1 MNEILTNGT
10 EIKQRIL
17 SEINKAQKS
26 VYLAMAFFTDR
37 DIANEIIE
45 AKKRNITVDIILSS
59 NDQNETVKLM
69 FKEAYISVHAFN
81 TGDERGMMHHKFCLI
96 DEKISI
102 NGSYNYSYNA
112 SNNNVE
118 NIHVSD
124 SLEVYRQLFTEFE
137 RLKYNIDHELDI
149 NSSLQTQKT
158 APLETPKVNMI
169 DTFYQQLHNLVY
181 SSAQINAEEYKSKGY
196 QASKDRRGSI
206 DIFKME
212 YENIK
217 EEIKAYATDENLS
230 YKKTI
235 ITSNITNAFESAK
248 INLETDKQTQL
259 NNLKEDN
266 EIIKRQL
273 NDKISD
279 INREKSLLES
289 GNQNSGEKGLL
300 QINREIEKIQLEKK
314 SIEQSLIVKKFWTAG
329 TILVLLGLCI
339 FTFYLSIFFASA
351 VYKVFFESNEI
362 RNSLE
367 AGINPGLPQLVDAN
381 AAIKIFRKQGSL
393 FGIIALLFFLI
404 PLMLSNLKLLG
415 SKNKLVNKLL
425 FWVGLLVF
433 DVVVSIMVA
442 LNTSEIK
449 SLLNGENSQL
459 QIWEV
464 FGKGEFW
471 LIFVFGMFPL
481 IITHYL
487 IENIV
492 HTYSNSKRELVD
504 AEKNKSLQVLDE
516 QMIELNYEKEKI
528 NNSIQ
533 EKEALIKVNNEK
545 IQKLE
550 LDTNDEQRRIESL
563 FDGLQ
568 KQIKSIFDDF
578 NSKIISGKIFTDV
591 ILDNVISSYKLG
603 FIEYLPEY
611 YATEEVANR
620 VKEIE
625 QIITT

>member
-59 NDQNETVKLM
+59 NAQNETVKLM

-158 APLETPKVNMI
+158 APLEPPKVNMI

-196 QASKDRRGSI
+196 HASKDRRGSI

-273 NDKISD
+273 DDKISD

-329 TILVLLGLCI
+329 TILALIGLCI

-415 SKNKLVNKLL
+415 SKNKFVNKLM
-425 FWVGLLVF
+425 FWVGLMVF

>member
-17 SEINKAQKS
+17 SEIKKAQKS

-59 NDQNETVKLM
+59 NAQNETVKLM

-124 SLEVYRQLFTEFE
+124 SLDVYRQLFTEFE

-149 NSSLQTQKT
+149 NSSLQTQKI
-158 APLETPKVNMI
+158 APLELPKVNMI

-329 TILVLLGLCI
+329 TILALIGLCI

-415 SKNKLVNKLL
+415 SKNKFVNKLM
-425 FWVGLLVF
+425 FWVGLMVF

-563 FDGLQ
+563 FDVLQ

>member
-1 MNEILTNGT
+1 MNEIITNGT
-10 EIKQRIL
+10 EIKHRIL
-17 SEINKAQKS
+17 SEINKAQRS

-45 AKKRNITVDIILSS
+45 AKKRNISIDIILSS
-59 NDQNETVKLM
+59 NAQNETVKQM
-69 FKEAYISVHAFN
+69 FKDAYISVHAFN

-96 DEKISI
+96 DDEISI

-124 SLEVYRQLFTEFE
+124 SLEIYSQLFTEFE
-137 RLKYNIDHELDI
+137 RLRYNIDHEIDI
-149 NSSLQTQKT
+149 NSTLQKQKIVVQQR
-158 APLETPKVNMI
+158 PKNNI
-169 DTFYQQLHNLVY
+169 IETFYQQLHNLVY
-181 SSAQINAEEYKSKGY
+181 SSAQINAEEYKRKGY
-196 QASKDRRGSI
+196 QASKERRGSI

-235 ITSNITNAFESAK
+235 ITSNITNAFESSK
-248 INLETDKQTQL
+248 IDLETDKQTKL

-266 EIIKRQL
+266 EIIMRQL
-273 NDKISD
+273 NNKTSD

-289 GNQNSGEKGLL
+289 GNQNTGEKGLL
-300 QINREIEKIQLEKK
+300 QINKEIEKIQLEKK
-314 SIEQSLIVKKFWTAG
+314 SIDQTLIVKKFWTAG
-329 TILVLLGLCI
+329 TILVLLGLCV

-362 RNSLE
+362 RNALE
-367 AGINPGLPQLVDAN
+367 SGINPGLPQLVDAN
-381 AAIKIFRKQGSL
+381 AAIKIFTKQGVL
-393 FGIIALLFFLI
+393 FGIIAILFFLI

-415 SKNKLVNKLL
+415 SKNKFVNNLM
-425 FWVGLLVF
+425 FGLGLIIF
-433 DVVVSIMVA
+433 DIVVSIMVA
-442 LNTSEIK
+442 LNTDQIK
-449 SLLNGENSQL
+449 SLLNGEKSHL
-459 QIWEV
+459 KIWEV
-464 FGKGEFW
+464 FTLGEFW

-492 HTYSNSKRELVD
+492 NTYTNSKRELVD
-504 AEKNKSLQVLDE
+504 AEKNKSLQLLE
-516 QMIELNYEKEKI
+516 EKMIELNYEKEKI
-528 NNSIQ
+528 NGLIQ
-533 EKEALIKVNNEK
+533 ENIVLLNVNNEK

-550 LDTNDEQRRIESL
+550 LDINDEQRKIEVF
-563 FDGLQ
+563 FDELLNQ
-568 KQIKSIFDDF
+568 LKSIFDDF

-591 ILDNVISSYKLG
+591 IFDNVISCYKLG
-603 FIEYLPEY
+603 FIEYLPEF

-625 QIITT
+625 QIIIT

>member
-1 MNEILTNGT
+1 MNEIITNGT

-17 SEINKAQKS
+17 GEINRAQKS
-26 VYLAMAFFTDR
+26 IYLAMAFFTDR

-45 AKKRNITVDIILSS
+45 AKKRNLTIDIILSS
-59 NDQNETVKLM
+59 NAQNETVKQM
-69 FKEAYISVHAFN
+69 FKDSHISVHAFN

-124 SLEVYRQLFTEFE
+124 SLEIYRQLFTEFE
-137 RLKYNIDHELDI
+137 RLKYNIDHELDV
-149 NSSLQTQKT
+149 NSTLQVQKIIPQQLT
-158 APLETPKVNMI
+158 KVNII
-169 DTFYQQLHNLVY
+169 DTFFQQLQNLVY
-181 SSAQINAEEYKSKGY
+181 SSSQINGEDYKKKGY
-196 QASKDRRGSI
+196 QTSKERRGSI

-230 YKKTI
+230 YKKTF
-235 ITSNITNAFESAK
+235 ITSNITNAFESTK
-248 INLETDKQTQL
+248 INLENEKQTKL
-259 NNLKEDN
+259 NNLRQDN
-266 EIIKRQL
+266 EIIERQI
-273 NDKISD
+273 NDKISN
-279 INREKSLLES
+279 INREKLLLES
-289 GNQNSGEKGLL
+289 GNQITGEKGLL
-300 QINREIEKIQLEKK
+300 QINKELEKIQLEKK
-314 SIEQSLIVKKFWTAG
+314 SIEKTLIVKKFWTVG
-329 TILVLLGLCI
+329 TFLVLIGLCI

-381 AAIKIFRKQGSL
+381 AAIKIFRKQGVL
-393 FGIIALLFFLI
+393 FGLIALLFFLI
-404 PLMLSNLKLLG
+404 PLILSNLKLLG
-415 SKNKLVNKLL
+415 SKNKLVNRIL
-425 FWVGLLVF
+425 FWVGLLIF

-442 LNTSEIK
+442 LNTDEIK
-449 SLLNGENSQL
+449 CLLNGEKSQL
-459 QIWEV
+459 KIWEV
-464 FGKGEFW
+464 IGLGEFW

-492 HTYSNSKRELVD
+492 HTYTNSKGELVD
-504 AEKNKSLQVLDE
+504 AEKDKSIQILDE
-516 QMIELNYEKEKI
+516 QMIELNYEKERI
-528 NNSIQ
+528 NVLIQ
-533 EKEALIKVNNEK
+533 EKEIFIEVNNEK
-545 IQKLE
+545 IHKLE
-550 LDTNDEQRRIESL
+550 LETNEGHRKIENMFDE
-563 FDGLQ
+563 LQ
-568 KQIKSIFDDF
+568 NQIKSIFDDF

>member
-17 SEINKAQKS
+17 SEIKKAQKS

-59 NDQNETVKLM
+59 NAQNESVKLM

-118 NIHVSD
+118 NIHVSYSSD
-124 SLEVYRQLFTEFE
+124 VYRQLFTEFE

-149 NSSLQTQKT
+149 NSSLQSKII
-158 APLETPKVNMI
+158 APQELPKSNVIN
-169 DTFYQQLHNLVY
+169 TFYQQLQNLVY
-181 SSAQINAEEYKSKGY
+181 SSAQINAEDYKNRGY
-196 QASKDRRGSI
+196 QASKERKGSI
-206 DIFKME
+206 AIFKME

-217 EEIKAYATDENLS
+217 QEIKAYATDENLS
-230 YKKTI
+230 YKKNI
-235 ITSNITNAFESAK
+235 IAANITNAYESAK
-248 INLETDKQTQL
+248 INLETDKQTKL

-279 INREKSLLES
+279 INREKAFLES
-289 GNQNSGEKGLL
+289 GNRNTGEKGLL
-300 QINREIEKIQLEKK
+300 QINTEIEKIQLEKK
-314 SIEQSLIVKKFWTAG
+314 SMEQSLIVKRFWTAG
-329 TILVLLGLCI
+329 TILVLFGLCI

-381 AAIKIFRKQGSL
+381 AIIKIFKKQGSL

-442 LNTSEIK
+442 LNTDEIK
-449 SLLNGENSQL
+449 SLLNGENSKL
-459 QIWEV
+459 KIWEV
-464 FGKGEFW
+464 FLKGEFW

-492 HTYSNSKRELVD
+492 HSYSNSKRELVD
-504 AEKNKSLQVLDE
+504 AEKNKLLQVLDE
-516 QMIELNYEKEKI
+516 QMIELNYEKGKI
-528 NNSIQ
+528 NSSIQ
-533 EKEALIKVNNEK
+533 EKEALITVNNEK

-550 LDTNDEQRRIESL
+550 VDTNDEQRRIESL
-563 FDGLQ
+563 FDELQ
-568 KQIKSIFDDF
+568 KQIIFIFDDF

-591 ILDNVISSYKLG
+591 ILDNIISSYKLG
-603 FIEYLPEY
+603 FIEFLPEY
-611 YATEEVANR
+611 YASEEVTSR

-625 QIITT
+625 QIINN

>member
-1 MNEILTNGT
+1 MNEIITNGT

-17 SEINKAQKS
+17 SEINRAQKS

-45 AKKRNITVDIILSS
+45 AKKRNLSIDIILSS
-59 NDQNETVKLM
+59 NAQNDTVKQM
-69 FKEAYISVHAFN
+69 FKESYISVHAFN

-96 DEKISI
+96 DDEISI

-124 SLEVYRQLFTEFE
+124 SLEIYKQLFTEFE

-149 NSSLQTQKT
+149 NSTYQIQKNT
-158 APLETPKVNMI
+158 PQQPPKVNI
-169 DTFYQQLHNLVY
+169 IETFYQQLQNLVY
-181 SSAQINAEEYKSKGY
+181 SSTQINADEYKSKGY
-196 QASKDRRGSI
+196 QTSKDRRGSI

-230 YKKTI
+230 YKKNI
-235 ITSNITNAFESAK
+235 ITSNITNAFESTK
-248 INLETDKQTQL
+248 TNLENDKQRKL
-259 NNLKEDN
+259 DNLKDDN

-273 NDKISD
+273 NEKTSEIR
-279 INREKSLLES
+279 REKTSLES
-289 GNQNSGEKGLL
+289 GNQNTGEKGIL
-300 QINREIEKIQLEKK
+300 QLNREIEKIQLEKK
-314 SIEQSLIVKKFWTAG
+314 AIDQTLITKKFWTVG
-329 TILVLLGLCI
+329 TIIILIALCI

-415 SKNKLVNKLL
+415 SKNKLVNRLL
-425 FWVGLLVF
+425 FWVGLLIF

-442 LNTSEIK
+442 LNTNEIK
-449 SLLNGENSQL
+449 CLLNGEKSQL
-459 QIWEV
+459 KIWEV
-464 FGKGEFW
+464 IGQGEFW

-492 HTYSNSKRELVD
+492 QTYHSSKKELVD
-504 AEKNKSLQVLDE
+504 GEKNKLLQILD
-516 QMIELNYEKEKI
+516 QQIIELNYEKERI
-528 NNSIQ
+528 SSLIQ
-533 EKEALIKVNNEK
+533 EKEALIKSNNEK
-545 IQKLE
+545 ILNLE
-550 LDTNDEQRRIESL
+550 LETNNEHRRIESL
-563 FDGLQ
+563 FDELI

-625 QIITT
+625 QIITN